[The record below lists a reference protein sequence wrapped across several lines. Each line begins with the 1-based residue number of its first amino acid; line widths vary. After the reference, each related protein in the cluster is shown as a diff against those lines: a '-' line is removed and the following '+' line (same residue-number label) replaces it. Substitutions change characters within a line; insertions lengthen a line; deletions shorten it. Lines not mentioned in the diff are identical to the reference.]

1 MKKVLFVLLLVFFM
15 FSISGEDNID
25 DELVGLDKT
34 SSLERGK
41 DLNVGEAV
49 EEKSDESDESDS
61 VEKESVEEQS
71 SSDENQSK
79 VKILVQNIESV
90 DIDESVGQLLLEAV
104 IGELGKRQGFEIV
117 STEELSKIAEVSEE
131 AFKMGCMNSQECM
144 IAVQE
149 KLHASLII
157 SGRVGMLAEELVLT
171 LNTVDVENNTVGE
184 RVSIEG
190 PDAQTLVKEIPEALD
205 HILGKSEKKAMFSLA
220 EGEKL
225 QIAVIPLSAQGIE
238 KSTADALTQILSA
251 ELNSIQGVSVTGRD
265 DIEAMLSK
273 VEMDAQL
280 DCLDNLQCVVE
291 IGASFGLSKLVT
303 GSVGKIKNNWVVSTK
318 LIDVREASV
327 LNRVLESY
335 DGEEDELKNAVRL
348 SAYRLTGVDFRE
360 KTGGVNFSF
369 NIREGEIQFG
379 GDKKTMDSGNFLKDN
394 LVPGRYYLKVA
405 DTSEKYLPMQT
416 DVYIPPGAVNVKTM
430 TLMEAPRPWYKT
442 WWFWTITGTVVA
454 GASATTVILLTMDNS
469 GWNGTVSGN

>member
-1 MKKVLFVLLLVFFM
+1 MRKVLFFLLLNLFIFPV
-15 FSISGEDNID
+15 SGEDSIE
-25 DELVGLDKT
+25 DELSKLEKT
-34 SSLERGK
+34 DFSEKDNDENADEIPEKKFGKSESAEEESS
-41 DLNVGEAV
+41 
-49 EEKSDESDESDS
+49 S
-61 VEKESVEEQS
+61 VE
-71 SSDENQSK
+71 NGSK
-79 VKILVQNIESV
+79 IKILVQNIESV
-90 DIDESVGQLLLEAV
+90 NMDESVGQILLEAV
-104 IGELGKRQGFEIV
+104 IAELGERKDYEVV
-117 STEELSKIAEVSEE
+117 SAEELSKIAEVSEE
-131 AFKMGCMNSQECM
+131 AFKMGCMGSQECM

-149 KLHASLII
+149 KLHASLIV

-171 LNTVDVENNTVGE
+171 LNTVDVENNMVGE

-190 PDAQTLVKEIPEALD
+190 SDTRALISEIPEALNL
-205 HILGKSEKKAMFSLA
+205 ILGESAKKAMFSLA
-220 EGEKL
+220 EGEEL
-225 QIAVIPLSAQGIE
+225 QIAVMPLSAQGIE
-238 KSTADALTQILSA
+238 KSTVDALTQILSA

-335 DGEEDELKNAVRL
+335 DGDEDELKNAVRL

-369 NIREGEIQFG
+369 NIREGEIQFS

-430 TLMEAPRPWYKT
+430 TLIEAPRPWYKT

-454 GASATTVILLTMDNS
+454 GAGATTVILLTMDDS
-469 GWNGTVSGN
+469 GWSGTVSGN